1 MRDFGRAAVSLE
13 LPAPPAAPCLWQ
25 CEGGHFGTDRQD
37 AGHPTCTYGPMV
49 LSRFSECL
57 SFRRPF
63 F

>member
-37 AGHPTCTYGPMV
+37 AGHPTHTYGPVV
-49 LSRFSECL
+49 LS
-57 SFRRPF
+57 
-63 F
+63 